1 MKRIQGKPMTTLR
14 EIFSELRTQT
24 GRPVD
29 QFQKEFQ
36 NFAAHFEH
44 FLLFGNK
51 EMGNLPRSDIN
62 HVFEIDITNTGI
74 A

>member
-1 MKRIQGKPMTTLR
+1 MKTLR
-14 EIFSELRTQT
+14 EIFLELGTQT

-44 FLLFGNK
+44 FLLLGNT
-51 EMGNLPRSDIN
+51 EMGNLPRSDID
-62 HVFEIDITNTGI
+62 HVFEIDIRKTGLV
-74 A
+74 